1 MPANRLH
8 PCCFYTSCRRGL
20 AVAYKSLSA
29 IIPGMDIASS
39 ERLDDLPLFP
49 LATVLFPGAI
59 LPLHIFEERYKEM
72 MRYAIENGGVFGLS
86 YRSDAAIGHDTL
98 PDVGSVGCLA
108 EINAVMPL
116 EDGRMNII
124 STGVVRYRL
133 KQLKQVVPFL
143 IARVEPFHDDPEPD
157 ADLSVQFKDTFEACK
172 KFVDIVQTLN
182 ELGTPINQELPEE
195 PEAFSLL
202 VSSMLPID
210 NDPKQYLLEMTST
223 RVRLSRLRH
232 YVTAAL
238 SAYTERLKIQDRAK
252 SNGHGKL

>member
-1 MPANRLH
+1 
-8 PCCFYTSCRRGL
+8 
-20 AVAYKSLSA
+20 
-29 IIPGMDIASS
+29 MDIASS

-86 YRSDAAIGHDTL
+86 YRSDAAVGYDSL

-143 IARVEPFHDDPEPD
+143 IASVEAFQDDPEPD
-157 ADLSVQFKDTFEACK
+157 ADLPVLFKDTFEACK
-172 KFVDIVQTLN
+172 KFVGIVQTLN
-182 ELGTPINQELPEE
+182 DFGTAINPELPEE

-223 RVRLSRLRH
+223 RVRLTKLRH

-238 SAYTERLKIQDRAK
+238 SAYTERLKIQERAK
-252 SNGHGKL
+252 SNGHGKLQA